1 MNDLDEIMAKVN
13 ENTTQ
18 SKETFNKNAWV
29 EQKQKERSDVYK
41 LIDTS
46 ADEIK
51 NDLNKYLTYLEI
63 QGRFDKYSVG
73 NSLLISSQMPNATQ
87 LKDFNDWKEQ
97 GAFIKKAENGIKIL
111 EPGDPY
117 TRRDGTNATSY
128 NVKKLFDISQTSM
141 SNKVRKNNY
150 DEKLILTALLK
161 DCPVNIKAVDEIPDS
176 TSSSLWNKDEG
187 ILYVKRG
194 EDTSKIFK
202 ELASELVKASLEE
215 TGNSELDNFKA
226 KSTAYMLCKKYGIDV
241 SDITIDKIPDSFKEM
256 TSSEV
261 RNELSSMRNSME
273 DINTRMSSY
282 FETMQKK
289 EKNKDLER

>member
-1 MNDLDEIMAKVN
+1 MNNIDEIITNASG
-13 ENTTQ
+13 NTT
-18 SKETFNKNAWV
+18 KEFNKNAWI
-29 EQKQKERSDVYK
+29 EQKQKERSEVYK

-51 NDLNKYLTYLEI
+51 TDLSKYLTYLDI

-73 NSLLISSQMPNATQ
+73 NGLLISSQMPNATQ

-111 EPGDPY
+111 EPGDTY
-117 TRRDGTNATSY
+117 TRRDGTQATSY
-128 NVKKLFDISQTSM
+128 NVKKLFDISQTTIAS
-141 SNKVRKNNY
+141 KTRKTNL

-161 DCPVNIKAVDEIPDS
+161 DCPVNIKAVDEIPNSIEFASWDK
-176 TSSSLWNKDEG
+176 NEG
-187 ILYVKRG
+187 VIYVKRTD
-194 EDTSKIFK
+194 DTSKVFK
-202 ELASELVKASLEE
+202 ALSQELVKASIEE
-215 TGNSELDNFKA
+215 TGNPELDNFKA
-226 KSTAYMLCKKYGIDV
+226 QSTAYMLCKKYDIDV
-241 SDITIDKIPDSFKEM
+241 SDISIDKIPDSFKNM
-256 TSSEV
+256 SVSEV

-289 EKNKDLER
+289 EKNKDYER